1 MAGTSISSQLQAIK
15 TVLNASNDPEPG
27 KKRPLTRPSVL
38 FDAKAAADIDLDT
51 IFNIALSGLEVLIAM
66 EERFSK
72 YKSDLFSYQSKE
84 LDRELVGQEENKL
97 INASISSYLRL
108 LSGYLE
114 LHSALKTL
122 EYLIRRYKVHVYN
135 AEDLILCSLP
145 YHDTH
150 VFVQI
155 VQLISAGNSRWKFL
169 DGVKASGARLPR
181 EVIVQQCIRDMGVL
195 ESICNYATPVKKSQ
209 PSKNVIG
216 FCTAVI
222 FEVLGLVTVDSDT
235 VKRILPYVSSGMQ
248 PGARG
253 QDQKAGAL
261 MIVSLLAQ
269 KAALAPNVVKSLLH
283 LVADLA
289 RAEAKDT
296 CDLQWL
302 RMSFMTLVSIIQ
314 LQSVELI
321 PKKTVNVLN
330 EIRDVLEILSGLTKD
345 FNIDKFLAVFQDS
358 LLEYSATDGLCHRT
372 LLSMIETVPMK
383 DYVSRMVIRLLSMR
397 INISQGKRN
406 LLSSESGSQGKEIL
420 VFICDKYPN
429 EFREAFFSFLKET
442 NMSKKGNSTYDLL
455 CKILDEHLES
465 SQEIPDPKI
474 FFALEHAEA
483 ETRRAAIL
491 GLDVVNIL
499 KEKTAGSKKFDAIQ
513 DALIRRLYDDDLN
526 VVLAV
531 LNLKN
536 LYQILNSPHLMEALQ
551 YVLRRCIEILL
562 SSMERSLLSS
572 LANTSPPSDAALS
585 CLQQVITNFKDQE
598 QYATTLATT
607 IFPLLPIRPKTQKLN
622 LKALE
627 LAKEINW
634 PFYENIVTLPGPN
647 KKLDHLHITSINME
661 NISKLAETFSL
672 RPEEY
677 MPWLVKCCNSHEI
690 SKTLFFLILLQSL
703 EMLKMDAGPFFVFF
717 DSCLRIIK
725 NEWEMLESMGISA
738 EQTKKRILDGDC
750 KGLLED
756 LLDTDIKDLNAEIL
770 AYLFLRLLKAFIARV
785 PQDVASDMKGKWTT
799 TLKDLF
805 MFFACHSKDAFKE
818 HLNLL
823 TKCKISLTRIML
835 ELFTEEGVPDAAQIG
850 SLHSFSN
857 MCSQLDQD
865 SVLQLLFPSVLV
877 PLSSDNQN
885 VRVAAMSCMKE
896 LFDSWSPIN
905 SNGNNGAGGHF
916 LRDLLCLIIQQK
928 KMILSDKNLLATF
941 FTSLLNSSSQSL
953 LMQQAIGESIGEST
967 KYDILVFMVSHA
979 LGLPAHAKL
988 KVLYL
993 IRGVGSKLM
1002 SIPGVRSL
1010 LNDLLE
1016 GRRQYYLGVGKL
1028 CHKLSQNEVDTLCL
1042 LLESCTRPN
1051 SSSEVHDLGDFILK
1065 ALWVN
1070 GSEDPAV
1077 LEPCMTILRNLSSSL
1092 CGDMKSEIQELIFRN
1107 LLVLYRSA
1115 NGDIRNASRDTL
1127 LRLNLNCSIVGRVLD
1142 SFLDM
1147 KIGSVGSVHG
1157 KKQKKSAKR
1166 QDPYLFGEATQN
1178 TESTLSLLSAFLEV
1192 LLIKKDI
1199 DNRTSLVGPLFK
1211 LLHMIFTDVECM
1223 HKSAD
1228 QDKSSIASFD
1238 SPRAVSD
1245 TTTYIQ
1251 QTLLLTVED
1260 ISGSIGNDIPQ
1271 KDINHNFDL
1280 PLLVSCACSSR
1291 DAITRNHAFSLI
1303 TALVKI
1309 IPDKVLD
1316 HFLDILTAIGE
1327 CTVTQWDSY
1336 SQRVFEGL
1344 ISAIVPCWLSR
1355 NNSTDELL
1363 QIFVN
1368 ILPQVAEHRR
1378 FTIIGHLLRT
1388 LGEAQSLGPMLF
1400 LLFRS
1405 LTSRKNEPGLLVNKH
1420 SFDHLMF
1427 VITKQ
1432 WEYEFSVLLCEQYS
1446 CTIWLPSLILA
1457 LQKILNDS
1465 SSVDTCMQML
1475 VAMQFVSDKLRDPK
1489 LSNKLE
1495 LDEDDIQAMVGELM
1509 EQLVYHLQMVDFK
1522 EKHNG
1527 VPASIK
1533 SELKEYIRAVLRTLT
1548 KDLPPSTYFKVITK
1562 LILHGDRNV
1571 RKKALGL
1578 LCEAVKDLATNAKL
1592 EKKGSTSRLRSLWL
1606 HLNEDSLESFE
1617 NLCLEILKLLD
1628 TRDDASHTSSK
1639 LAAISALEV
1648 LANSFPSHDRVFGMC
1663 LGTVC
1668 RKICSDNPALS
1679 SHCLRAT
1686 GVLINALGQR
1696 ALPELP
1702 SVMECMLRK
1711 SRDVSLVDVETVRT
1725 ADGAT
1730 ISTNSVDSLFMS
1742 ILVILE
1748 ATVDKL
1754 AGFLNPYLGDILK
1767 LILLHP
1773 LSVGFSV
1780 VKLKSKAD
1788 VVRKLITE
1796 KIPVRLLLPQVLSMY
1811 TDAVKSGESSLSVVF
1826 EMLGNL
1832 VASMD
1837 RRSIGVY
1844 HAKIF
1849 DLCLLA
1855 LDLRHENP
1863 SSVQNID
1870 VVEQYVITAV
1880 VTLTMKLT
1888 EAMFR
1893 PLFIKTIEWSGLSV
1907 EGDENTHGK
1916 ADSRAISFY
1925 SLVNKLADS
1934 HRLLFIPY
1942 FKYLLD
1948 VCARGLVDS
1957 EDTNTGE
1964 TQKKKA
1970 KLYNNTQDRDG
1981 VLSLQVWHRRA
1992 LILSSLHKCFLY
2004 DTGNSKFLDSSNFQV
2019 LLKPLVSQLVVEPPV
2034 SIENHPNVP
2043 CVKEVDDILVA
2054 CITQMAVTAGSDLL
2068 WKSLNHEVLM
2078 QTRSEKIR
2086 ARILGLRIVK
2096 RLLDN
2101 LREEYLVFLPE
2112 IIPFLAE
2119 LLEDIELPVKSLTQE
2134 ILKEME
2140 TMSGESLRQYL

>member
-1 MAGTSISSQLQAIK
+1 MSGTSISSQLQAIK

-27 KKRPLTRPSVL
+27 KKRPLTRPSIL
-38 FDAKAAADIDLDT
+38 FDAKSAADMDLDT
-51 IFNIALSGLEVLIAM
+51 IFNIALSGFEVLVTT

-97 INASISSYLRL
+97 INASICSYLRL

-155 VQLISAGNSRWKFL
+155 VQLISAWNSRWKFL

-195 ESICNYATPVKKSQ
+195 ESICNYATSVKKSQ
-209 PSKNVIG
+209 PSKHVIG

-222 FEVLGLVTVDSDT
+222 FEVLGLVAVDSDT
-235 VKRILPYVSSGMQ
+235 VKMILPYVSSGLQ

-261 MIVSLLAQ
+261 MIVSLLAE

-289 RAEAKDT
+289 RAESKGKG
-296 CDLQWL
+296 DLQWL
-302 RMSFMTLVSIIQ
+302 RMSFMTLVNIIQ
-314 LQSVELI
+314 LQSVKLI

-372 LLSMIETVPMK
+372 LLSMIETIPMK
-383 DYVSRMVIRLLSMR
+383 DYVSRVVVRLLSMR
-397 INISQGKRN
+397 INISQGRIH

-429 EFREAFFSFLKET
+429 EFREAFFSFLKEA
-442 NMSKKGNSTYDLL
+442 NMSNKVNSTYDLL
-455 CKILDEHLES
+455 CKILDEHLDS
-465 SQEIPDPKI
+465 SQEIPDPKT
-474 FFALEHAEA
+474 FFVLGHAEA
-483 ETRRAAIL
+483 EIRRAAIV

-536 LYQILNSPHLMEALQ
+536 LYQILNSPHLIHALQ
-551 YVLRRCIEILL
+551 YVLQRCIEILL
-562 SSMERSLLSS
+562 SSS
-572 LANTSPPSDAALS
+572 LANTSPSNAALS

-627 LAKEINW
+627 LAKEIKC
-634 PFYENIVTLPGPN
+634 PFYENIATLPGFD
-647 KKLDHLHITSINME
+647 KKLDRLHITSINME

-677 MPWLVKCCNSHEI
+677 MSWLVKCCNSHEL
-690 SKTLFFLILLQSL
+690 SKTFFFLILLQSL

-717 DSCLRIIK
+717 DSCLPIIK
-725 NEWEMLESMGISA
+725 NEWEILESMGISA

-785 PQDVASDMKGKWTT
+785 PENVASDMKGKWTA
-799 TLKDLF
+799 TLKNLF
-805 MFFACHSKDAFKE
+805 IFFACHSKDAFKE

-835 ELFTEEGVPDAAQIG
+835 ELFTEEGVPDAAQIE

-857 MCSQLDQD
+857 MCSQLDQG

-885 VRVAAMSCMKE
+885 VRVAAMSCMQE
-896 LFDSWSPIN
+896 LF
-905 SNGNNGAGGHF
+905 GNNGAGVDF
-916 LRDLLCLIIQQK
+916 LRDLLCLLIQQK

-953 LMQQAIGESIGEST
+953 LMQQAIGESIDESS
-967 KYDILVFMVSHA
+967 KHDILVFLISHA

-988 KVLYL
+988 KVLSL
-993 IRGVGSKLM
+993 VRGVGSKLM
-1002 SIPGVRSL
+1002 SIPGVRL
-1010 LNDLLE
+1010 LLFDLLE
-1016 GRRQYYLGVGKL
+1016 GRREYYLGVGKL
-1028 CHKLSQNEVDTLCL
+1028 CHKLSHSEVDILCL

-1051 SSSEVHDLGDFILK
+1051 SSHEVHDLGDFILK

-1070 GSEDPAV
+1070 GSEDSAV

-1092 CGDMKSEIQELIFRN
+1092 YGDMKTEIQELIFRN

-1115 NGDIRNASRDTL
+1115 NDDIRNASRDTL
-1127 LRLNLNCSIVGRVLD
+1127 LRLNLNCLVVGRVLD
-1142 SFLDM
+1142 SILDM

-1157 KKQKKSAKR
+1157 KKQKKLAKR
-1166 QDPYLFGEATQN
+1166 QDPYLFGEATQ
-1178 TESTLSLLSAFLEV
+1178 TRESTLSLLSVFLEV

-1199 DNRTSLVGPLFK
+1199 DNRISLIGPLFK

-1223 HKSAD
+1223 HKAVD
-1228 QDKSSIASFD
+1228 QDKSSIASSD

-1245 TTTYIQ
+1245 TTAYIQ

-1260 ISGSIGNDIPQ
+1260 ISVSIGNDIIQ
-1271 KDINHNFDL
+1271 KDINHIFDL

-1344 ISAIVPCWLSR
+1344 LSAIIPCWLSK
-1355 NNSTDELL
+1355 NNNTDELL

-1368 ILPQVAEHRR
+1368 VLPQVAEHRR

-1405 LTSRKNEPGLLVNKH
+1405 LTSRKNELGLLVNNH
-1420 SFDHLMF
+1420 SFDQITF

-1432 WEYEFSVLLCEQYS
+1432 WEYEFSVLLCNQYS

-1457 LQKILNDS
+1457 LQKILNDP

-1475 VAMQFVSDKLRDPK
+1475 VTMQFVSDKLRDPK

-1509 EQLVYHLQMVDFK
+1509 EQLVYHLQMVGVN
-1522 EKHNG
+1522 EKYVG
-1527 VPASIK
+1527 FPASVK

-1548 KDLPPSTYFKVITK
+1548 KDLPPSAYFKVITK
-1562 LILHGDRNV
+1562 LIIHGDRNV

-1578 LCEAVKDLATNAKL
+1578 LCEAVKDLATNAKS
-1592 EKKGSTSRLRSLWL
+1592 EKKGSTSSLRSLWL

-1617 NLCLEILKLLD
+1617 NLCLGILKLLD
-1628 TRDDASHTSSK
+1628 TRDASHTSLK

-1648 LANSFPSHDRVFGMC
+1648 LANTFPSHDRVFGMC
-1663 LGTVC
+1663 LGTLC

-1686 GVLINALGQR
+1686 GALINSLGQR

-1711 SRDVSLVDVETVRT
+1711 SRDVFLIDVETERIT
-1725 ADGAT
+1725 DGAT
-1730 ISTNSVDSLFMS
+1730 VSTNSVESLFMS

-1748 ATVDKL
+1748 AIVDKL
-1754 AGFLNPYLGDILK
+1754 PGFLNPYLGDILK
-1767 LILLHP
+1767 LVVLHP
-1773 LSVGFSV
+1773 LSVSFLV

-1796 KIPVRLLLPQVLSMY
+1796 KIPARLLLPPVLSMY
-1811 TDAVKSGESSLSVVF
+1811 SDAVKSGDPSLSVVF
-1826 EMLGNL
+1826 KMLGNL

-1837 RRSIGVY
+1837 RKSIGVY

-1855 LDLRHENP
+1855 LDLRHEDP

-1870 VVEQYVITAV
+1870 VVEQNVITAV

-1907 EGDENTHGK
+1907 EGDEHTQEK

-1934 HRLLFIPY
+1934 HRSLFIPY

-1948 VCARGLVDS
+1948 GCARGLVDS

-1964 TQKKKA
+1964 TQKKKKA
-1970 KLYNNTQDRDG
+1970 KLHNNTKDRDG
-1981 VLSLQVWHRRA
+1981 VLSIQVWHRRA

-2004 DTGNSKFLDSSNFQV
+2004 DNGNSKFLDSSNFQV
-2019 LLKPLVSQLVVEPPV
+2019 LLKPLVLQLVVEPPV
-2034 SIENHPNVP
+2034 SIENHPNIP
-2043 CVKEVDDILVA
+2043 SVKEVDDLLVA

-2112 IIPFLAE
+2112 IIPFLGE
-2119 LLEDIELPVKSLTQE
+2119 LLEDIELPIKSLTQE